1 VYPSESPRE
10 SVCVSVRHG
19 QERDQLAENDAEL
32 PDLGRRRIHAAAVR
46 AAGPLCLEGLLECAS
61 RARKK
66 AAPLLGPR
74 FKEARVVGF
83 QERQKK

>member
-1 VYPSESPRE
+1 MSSLRE

-19 QERDQLAENDAEL
+19 QETDQLAENDAEL
-32 PDLGRRRIHAAAVR
+32 PDLGRRRIHASAVR
-46 AAGPLCLEGLLECAS
+46 AARPLCLEDLLECAN

-74 FKEARVVGF
+74 FKEVKFGRV
-83 QERQKK
+83 QDRQKK